1 MVNGVLLLSRV
12 TMEEV
17 EEGEEVVVE
26 VDEEEALDA
35 AGVAASFA
43 AMWRSRRTPCLTCEL
58 SMAFDEFEVVEI
70 FEARS
75 EKPKPKRS

>member
-17 EEGEEVVVE
+17 EVGEEVVVE
-26 VDEEEALDA
+26 VVVEEEALDA

-70 FEARS
+70 
-75 EKPKPKRS
+75 